1 MRTRIV
7 QVSSHRVF
15 EDYMSVYTYICL
27 KCVAHSSFSIN
38 MCSCSSCWCLPYPP
52 RLKTGQ
58 DRVQFIF
65 EAGEHLGYKRPRGS
79 PEECPLGGLSST
91 NKTSCHRPPLPC
103 QCPGNICSL
112 QPPPE
117 EIKNWIGFFGVIKSN
132 TTGRDLLFTG
142 SYTSGIYLEP
152 LLPLVSSPSP

>member
-1 MRTRIV
+1 MGTRIV
-7 QVSSHRVF
+7 RVSSHRVF
-15 EDYMSVYTYICL
+15 EDYMSVYIYICL
-27 KCVAHSSFSIN
+27 KGVAHSSLSIN
-38 MCSCSSCWCLPYPP
+38 MCSYSSCWCLPYPP

-65 EAGEHLGYKRPRGS
+65 EAGEHLGCQAP
-79 PEECPLGGLSST
+79 LSSLKSALWVVLLQQT
-91 NKTSCHRPPLPC
+91 RLPVTGHPLPC
-103 QCPGNICSL
+103 QCPGNVCSL

-132 TTGRDLLFTG
+132 TTGRDLLFTS